1 MYMVNYANMKDVM
14 HPYPSQTSR
23 QIQFF
28 LGHLVLSH
36 VTCHGSG
43 SMFESR
49 HGVFSRPLRRKLSR
63 IHSMPWDAF
72 GAATFELPTGSTGNV
87 LSTFTNPFLD
97 MFAIF
102 TAHLLDQ
109 RTQKNVAR
117 YQAWLFLMGKMGRS
131 PLPDSLLEG
140 KPSSGTHGPFK
151 FAVFQLALANKF
163 ITNERV

>member
-1 MYMVNYANMKDVM
+1 MAIFNSYVSLPEGNMKDVM
-14 HPYPSQTSR
+14 QPYTSQTSR

-72 GAATFELPTGSTGNV
+72 GAATFELPTGSTGDV

-97 MFAIF
+97 MFTIF

-109 RTQKNVAR
+109 KTQKTWKGTRHGCSWWEKWDAVHF
-117 YQAWLFLMGKMGRS
+117 QIRS
-131 PLPDSLLEG
+131 
-140 KPSSGTHGPFK
+140 
-151 FAVFQLALANKF
+151 
-163 ITNERV
+163 